1 MKPLPDHRVKSVPRR
16 PPRYSLLVV
25 DRTCPFRPTK
35 HIATPSA
42 LPYRPAPTAHESPA
56 SHIGFGRVQTGPLE
70 AGVVVLVP
78 VLVGRTRMQLCH
90 GARPLS
96 SLHPGLP
103 GVVGLTE
110 PTYTSIGTR
119 VLPRAQG
126 LQNALSGHRPNMSGH
141 RPEHICDIIPGW
153 ARADRGAGP
162 CRLCFKTA
170 TTTAEPEL
178 CQALFSSTK
187 MTGMIKALL
196 IFGDLPRQ
204 VRLHRRPSGRLQH

>member
-1 MKPLPDHRVKSVPRR
+1 LLHRRR
-16 PPRYSLLVV
+16 CRNGQRRQLTNL
-25 DRTCPFRPTK
+25 RPTK
-35 HIATPSA
+35 SGSA
-42 LPYRPAPTAHESPA
+42 GTRP
-56 SHIGFGRVQTGPLE
+56 VPLE

-96 SLHPGLP
+96 SLHPGLR

-126 LQNALSGHRPNMSGH
+126 CKKCPVRSPSQYVGAPTGAYVRHNPR
-141 RPEHICDIIPGW
+141 W
-153 ARADRGAGP
+153 ARADREAGP
-162 CRLCFKTA
+162 CRLCFNTV

-178 CQALFSSTK
+178 CQALSSSTK
-187 MTGMIKALL
+187 MTQMIKALL
-196 IFGDLPRQ
+196 TFGDLPRQ
-204 VRLHRRPSGRLQH
+204 VRLHRRPSGRLRH